1 MFSVVAAFAFA
12 MNMKVW
18 VPASTGTAPAEAGV
32 HTEALSSMFDT
43 RSDVVITSTG
53 MMVVSPQVRMVMLV
67 RRAEDGSLVT
77 KCVTSAEQAEGFLH
91 PKVRVAVANEVQ
103 EK

>member
-1 MFSVVAAFAFA
+1 MFFAVAGFAFA

-18 VPASTGTAPAEAGV
+18 VPASTGTAPAEV
-32 HTEALSSMFDT
+32 EAQPEAISSMFDT
-43 RSDVVITSTG
+43 PSDVSMTSTG

-77 KCVTSAEQAEGFLH
+77 VCVTSAEQADAFLH
-91 PKVRVAVANEVQ
+91 PKAGIAVANEVE